1 MLLTL
6 ALLSA
11 LNAAPAADSLT
22 GSWKITGDVQGN
34 AIDETCAITQSGA
47 VLSGTCIGNAGEK
60 LDLSGEVKDGKVTF
74 SHGGTYDGQAL
85 TITFTSTAS
94 TAKELKGSVFVLP
107 FNVSGTFSAAPAAA
121 PAPAPAPAK
130 P

>member
-11 LNAAPAADSLT
+11 LHAAPAADSLT
-22 GSWKITGDVQGN
+22 GSWKVTGDVQGN
-34 AIDETCAITQSGA
+34 PIDEVCTITQTGA
-47 VLSGTCIGNAGEK
+47 TLAGSCIGNAGEK
-60 LDLSGEVKDGKVTF
+60 LDLTGEVKDGKVTF
-74 SHGGTYDGQAL
+74 THGGTYDGQAL

-107 FNVSGTFSAAPAAA
+107 FNVTGTFSAAPASAA
-121 PAPAPAPAK
+121 PAPTPAK

>member
-11 LNAAPAADSLT
+11 LATAPAADSLSGT
-22 GSWKITGDVQGN
+22 WKITGDVSGN
-34 AIDETCAITQSGA
+34 AIDETCTITQTGA
-47 VLSGTCIGNAGEK
+47 TLAGSCVGNAGEK
-60 LDLSGEVKDGKVTF
+60 LELTGEVKDGKVTF
-74 SHGGTYDGQAL
+74 THGGTYDGQAL

-107 FNVSGTFSAAPAAA
+107 FNVTGTFSAAPTAS
-121 PAPAPAPAK
+121 PAPTPTPAK

>member
-11 LNAAPAADSLT
+11 LATAPAADSLSGT
-22 GSWKITGDVQGN
+22 WKITGDVSGN
-34 AIDETCAITQSGA
+34 AIDETCTITQTGA
-47 VLSGTCIGNAGEK
+47 TLAGSCVGNAGEK
-60 LDLSGEVKDGKVTF
+60 LELTGEVKDGKVTF
-74 SHGGTYDGQAL
+74 THGGTYDGQAL

-107 FNVSGTFSAAPAAA
+107 FNVTGTFSAAPMAS
-121 PAPAPAPAK
+121 PAPTPTPAK

>member
-11 LNAAPAADSLT
+11 LHGTPAADSLT

-34 AIDETCAITQSGA
+34 AIDEICTITQTGA
-47 VLSGTCIGNAGEK
+47 TLAGSCVGNAGEK
-60 LDLSGEVKDGKVTF
+60 LDLTGEVKDGRVVFT
-74 SHGGTYDGQAL
+74 HGGTYDGQAL

-94 TAKELKGSVFVLP
+94 TAKELKGSVFVQP
-107 FNVSGTFSAAPAAA
+107 FGVGGTFSAAPA
-121 PAPAPAPAK
+121 PTPAK